1 MSTRVLSYT
10 TDIGSNNITKI
21 SVVFILELLQ
31 LRDFFAKAFAYINI
45 FSVLCNEVVY
55 SINIAIW
62 LIFTANNA
70 KVVCIWN
77 F

>member
-1 MSTRVLSYT
+1 MSSRVLSGA
-10 TDIGSNNITKI
+10 TDIGSNNVTKI
-21 SVVFILELLQ
+21 SVVFILELFQ
-31 LRDFFAKAFAYINI
+31 LHDFFAKAFAYIN
-45 FSVLCNEVVY
+45 FFPVLCSEVVY